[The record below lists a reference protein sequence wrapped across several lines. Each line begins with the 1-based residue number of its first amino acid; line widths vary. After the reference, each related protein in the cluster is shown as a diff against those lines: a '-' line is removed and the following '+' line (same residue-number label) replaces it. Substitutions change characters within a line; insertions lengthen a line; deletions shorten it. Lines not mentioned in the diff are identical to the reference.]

1 MFFENSV
8 LEMIEKGQVDRF
20 KESLKK
26 SRKVCESNLLQG
38 NPLGLFKIGTLF
50 LILGFGITLSLIFSI
65 SEKFHY
71 FYKPEKQTNSV
82 VLRSLLK
89 LEKQIMDSLPY
100 LEDSF
105 KGDIELFRKK
115 IKEKMYKLET

>member
-1 MFFENSV
+1 
-8 LEMIEKGQVDRF
+8 MIEKGHVDRF

-50 LILGFGITLSLIFSI
+50 LILGFGISISLIFSI

-71 FYKPEKQTNSV
+71 FYKPKKQTNV
-82 VLRSLLK
+82 VLRNLLK
-89 LEKQIMDSLPY
+89 LEKQIIDSLPY

-115 IKEKMYKLET
+115 IKEKMYKFDT

>member
-1 MFFENSV
+1 
-8 LEMIEKGQVDRF
+8 MIEKGEVDRF

-50 LILGFGITLSLIFSI
+50 LILGFGISLSLIFSI

-71 FYKPEKQTNSV
+71 FYKPKNHTNSV

-105 KGDIELFRKK
+105 KEDMELFRKK
-115 IKEKMYKLET
+115 MKEKMYKLDT

>member
-1 MFFENSV
+1 MV
-8 LEMIEKGQVDRF
+8 EKGQVSRF

-26 SRKVCESNLLQG
+26 SRKVCDSNLLQG

-50 LILGFGITLSLIFSI
+50 LMLGFGISLSLIFSI

-71 FYKPEKQTNSV
+71 FYKPKKHTYSV

-89 LEKQIMDSLPY
+89 LEKQMIDSLPY

-105 KGDIELFRKK
+105 KGDIQSFREKL
-115 IKEKMYKLET
+115 KEKMYKLDT

>member
-1 MFFENSV
+1 MMM
-8 LEMIEKGQVDRF
+8 MILRRHQRCVVHSSTNVKYAF
-20 KESLKK
+20 
-26 SRKVCESNLLQG
+26 
-38 NPLGLFKIGTLF
+38 I
-50 LILGFGITLSLIFSI
+50 SLIFSI

-71 FYKPEKQTNSV
+71 FYKPKKHTNSV

-105 KGDIELFRKK
+105 KEDMELFRKK
-115 IKEKMYKLET
+115 MKEKMYKLDT

>member
-26 SRKVCESNLLQG
+26 SRKVCDSNLLQG
-38 NPLGLFKIGTLF
+38 NPLGLLKIGTLF
-50 LILGFGITLSLIFSI
+50 LMLGFGISLSLIFSI

-71 FYKPEKQTNSV
+71 FYKPKRHTNSV
-82 VLRSLLK
+82 VLCSLLK
-89 LEKQIMDSLPY
+89 LEKQIIESLPY
-100 LEDSF
+100 LDDSF
-105 KGDIELFRKK
+105 KGDIELFREK
-115 IKEKMYKLET
+115 IKEKMYKLDK